1 MRCETSKNCH
11 NRPNQS
17 LEPTAGRPHAPVYN
31 FMKVFLVLATL
42 APASGGSALS
52 R

>member
-1 MRCETSKNCH
+1 MRCETSENFH

-17 LEPTAGRPHAPVYN
+17 EPTAGRRGAPVYN
-31 FMKVFLVLATL
+31 FMKVFSVFAALAL
-42 APASGGSALS
+42 ASGGSAPS

>member
-1 MRCETSKNCH
+1 M

-17 LEPTAGRPHAPVYN
+17 LEPTAGRRTERLEEKI
-31 FMKVFLVLATL
+31 MKDEMKAKLA
-42 APASGGSALS
+42 AASGGSAPS